1 MSYQPNQEFL
11 SLDKLN
17 YQPLNFGRYVD
28 MQNELT
34 EDDLIE
40 FIFKMRENHKT
51 YVDKLVSSLLDIQ
64 SCQIH

>member
-11 SLDKLN
+11 PLDRMN
-17 YQPLNFGRYVD
+17 YQPLNFERYKD

-40 FIFKMRENHKT
+40 FIFKMRENHKN
-51 YVDKLVSSLLDIQ
+51 YVDKLVSSV
-64 SCQIH
+64 